1 MSESNLGIPQIPAGA
16 QLGGAGTAEN
26 QLAAQQ
32 QGQQGQQQFQQPVQP
47 TYEQQAPQEPQA
59 PVVPQADPVLKPN
72 EEVQVNP
79 YKTDVPVGAT
89 YIESS
94 IQHLSTELGV
104 SADAFDSVIENALK
118 HNDLSL
124 INTHAL
130 GKDLTPEQ
138 AVRVQQ
144 LAQAAVQEVQQSV
157 KAAQNEVY
165 NVAGGEAQW
174 DTAVNAFNANAPKS
188 AQNYA
193 SYLADQ
199 GEFTQAAEY
208 VLNYNNQGG
217 YVNQQQQAPI
227 QGGVGS
233 VQTGLSSA
241 EYSAEIGKI
250 EREAGNRS
258 LGSPAFAARISDL
271 DNRRAL
277 GRQQGR

>member
-32 QGQQGQQQFQQPVQP
+32 QGQQQFQQPLQP
-47 TYEQQAPQEPQA
+47 AYEQQVPQEPQA
-59 PVVPQADPVLKPN
+59 PVLPQAEPVLKPN

-79 YKTDVPVGAT
+79 YKDTPAGAT

-144 LAQAAVQEVQQSV
+144 LAQAAVQEVQQNV
-157 KAAQNEVY
+157 RAAQNEVY

-227 QGGVGS
+227 QGGTGS

-258 LGSPAFAARISDL
+258 LGSPAFAARINDL
-271 DNRRAL
+271 DTRRAL